1 QNTIIGGSSLWAMGG
16 HTDAE
21 YKATAT
27 FFRFLSL
34 PMVQAY
40 WHANTGYVPITIAA
54 YDMMKKLKFY
64 EANPGRDVSI
74 LQMSAKAPT
83 PNSKGLRFGSFLQVR
98 GMIYDELEAIFA
110 GDKTAQE
117 GLDSVVSRGNKLLR
131 KFEKA
136 NK

>member
-1 QNTIIGGSSLWAMGG
+1 MGR
-16 HTDAE
+16 AV
-21 YKATAT
+21 
-27 FFRFLSL
+27 
-34 PMVQAY
+34 PQAY
-40 WHANTGYVPITIAA
+40 WHANTGSVPITIAA

-83 PNSKGLRFGSFLQVR
+83 ANSKGLRFGSFLQVR

-110 GDKTAQE
+110 GKKSAQE

-136 NK
+136 NM